1 MAIKGQGHTFSTFW
15 LKALPLGPLRPPS
28 ALFSLIFIDLTVM
41 TVASG
46 MPPLQYKLNEMG
58 KEAGSLRAWQAGM
71 MLIFGKMAKET

>member
-1 MAIKGQGHTFSTFW
+1 
-15 LKALPLGPLRPPS
+15 
-28 ALFSLIFIDLTVM
+28 M

-71 MLIFGKMAKET
+71 MLIFGKMARDRDRDRPAAGVSRKKLKIGLKISGSVRQVDG